1 MLFNSLP
8 FLFFIVLFA
17 AGWPLARR
25 RDGSRWAY
33 IIACSL
39 FFYGWW
45 EWRYVLLLVATAL
58 VDFAAGLA
66 IHASRKHARKF
77 LLASILL
84 NLGVLG
90 YFKYWFAVAAAIGAT
105 GRQLGLPV
113 DLHVE
118 QLILPVGISFYTFQS
133 MSYTIDIYRGQLTP
147 TRNPLHFLA
156 AISFFP
162 HLVAGPIMRAGKLLP
177 QLLSGKPADS
187 GAKAEGLR
195 LVVHG
200 YFKKV
205 VIADNLSGLVDTA
218 FASQVNLHSGLEWW
232 VIMAMF
238 SMQIYCDFSGYSDIG
253 RGIARWFGYDF
264 GVNFRHPY
272 AAASIR
278 EFWQRW
284 HISLSSWFR
293 DYVYL
298 PLGGSRGSETTT
310 RRNIA
315 VTMLLSAI
323 WHGAGLTYVVWGAL
337 HAAYM
342 IAGRMASGTVAR
354 MANFVRAPAG
364 YLVLWVQVML
374 AWVFFRATSAVQAT
388 EIAGT
393 MFGMRSLE
401 LGLSRTALF
410 FFVLGIVH
418 EVTTY
423 FLDRREPDQPIRT
436 AEALGLA
443 MLAVACVF
451 LRGPAGA
458 FIYFQF

>member
-8 FLFFIVLFA
+8 FLIFILLFA

-25 RDGSRWAY
+25 HDTSRWAF
-33 IIACSL
+33 IIVSSL
-39 FFYGWW
+39 VFYGWW
-45 EWRYVLLLVATAL
+45 KWEYVLLLVATAL
-58 VDFAAGLA
+58 VDFSAGLA
-66 IHASRKHARKF
+66 IHASRKHARKI
-77 LLASILL
+77 LIASILL

-90 YFKYWFAVAAAIGAT
+90 YFKYWFAVVSAIGAT
-105 GRQLGLPV
+105 GRQLGLPLE
-113 DLHVE
+113 LHVE

-133 MSYTIDIYRGQLTP
+133 MSYTIDIYRGQLAP
-147 TRNPLHFLA
+147 TRNVLHFLA
-156 AISFFP
+156 SISFFP

-177 QLLSGKPADS
+177 QLLSGKPAGN

-205 VIADNLSGLVDTA
+205 VIADNLSGLVDSA
-218 FASQVNLHSGLEWW
+218 FASPVGLHSGLEWW

-253 RGIARWFGYDF
+253 RGIARWCGYDF

-272 AAASIR
+272 AASSIR

-298 PLGGSRGSETTT
+298 PLGGSRRSEANT

-323 WHGAGLTYVVWGAL
+323 WHGAGLTFIVWGAL

-342 IAGRMASGTVAR
+342 IAGRVASGAIAR
-354 MANFVRAPAG
+354 LANLVRTPAG
-364 YLVLWVQVML
+364 LLLVWVQVML
-374 AWVFFRATSAVQAT
+374 AWVFFRASSTEQA
-388 EIAGT
+388 ISIIRL
-393 MFGMRSLE
+393 MFGVNSLAME
-401 LGLSRTALF
+401 LSRTALAF
-410 FFVLGIVH
+410 LVLGIVH
-418 EVTTY
+418 EVTTC
-423 FLDRREPDQPIRT
+423 FLDRRKPEQPIRT
-436 AEALGLA
+436 LEAVSLA

-451 LRGPAGA
+451 LRGPANA
-458 FIYFQF
+458 FVYFQF